1 MTDRSAHDCLE
12 DIQLLPEAV
21 IRSGKDGELKLFIV
35 FDEVEKVSHA
45 DYCFQLL
52 RSYYLVQEYPSSRKP
67 IVMIYGGLG
76 RGTYISRKEIL
87 ETLRDR
93 LSRVIA

>member
-1 MTDRSAHDCLE
+1 MTDRNAHDCLE
-12 DIQLLPEAV
+12 DIQLLPRAV
-21 IRSGKDGELKLFIV
+21 IRTGKDGMIRLFIV

-45 DYCFQLL
+45 DYCLQLL
-52 RSYYLVQEYPSSRKP
+52 RSYYLVQEYPTARKP

-76 RGTYISRKEIL
+76 RGTYVSRKEIL
-87 ETLRDR
+87 ETLRYR

>member
-1 MTDRSAHDCLE
+1 MTDRTAHDCLE
-12 DIQLLPEAV
+12 DVQLLPEAV
-21 IRSGKDGELKLFIV
+21 IRSGKDGEVKLFIV

-52 RSYYLVQEYPSSRKP
+52 RSYYLVQEYPRKP
-67 IVMIYGGLG
+67 VVMIYGGLG

-87 ETLRDR
+87 GVLRDR